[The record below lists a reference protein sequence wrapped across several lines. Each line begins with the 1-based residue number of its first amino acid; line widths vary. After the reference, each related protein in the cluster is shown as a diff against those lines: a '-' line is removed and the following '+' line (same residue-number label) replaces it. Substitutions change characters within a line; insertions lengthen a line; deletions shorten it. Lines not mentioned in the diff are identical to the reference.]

1 MVLHYFVSLN
11 LPIQELEFLIIIIN
25 YAFFSLFRSILKKL
39 DIDNRVG
46 LALGLV
52 LAICGTL
59 LIGDWQGINGENPCA
74 MNTTYVSS
82 IEPGMSGDV
91 VDSAK
96 PGPLPEVYS
105 ASGCCDYQH
114 TSTSASGSFLAETL
128 TTDNTTSRL
137 HNKELCEAQSTSEH
151 QCFWN
156 PESRVTGDHCTTCA
170 PVCLSTQTSL
180 NFAQFTIGFALA
192 TSFLPIGLYFG
203 VVVASSF
210 AGKRFQV
217 NY

>member
-1 MVLHYFVSLN
+1 MVLHYFVVKFTYTGAGI
-11 LPIQELEFLIIIIN
+11 PHEII
-25 YAFFSLFRSILKKL
+25 FSLFRSILKKL
-39 DIDNRVG
+39 DVDNRVG

-59 LIGDWQGINGENPCA
+59 LIGDWQGIKGENPCA

-82 IEPGMSGDV
+82 IEPGMSGDAV
-91 VDSAK
+91 ENAK
-96 PGPLPEVYS
+96 PGPLPEIYS
-105 ASGCCDYQH
+105 ASGCCDYQQ
-114 TSTSASGSFLAETL
+114 TSASGSFLAETL

-137 HNKELCEAQSTSEH
+137 HNKGLCESQSTSEH

-156 PESRVTGDHCTTCA
+156 PESRVTGDHCATCA

-180 NFAQFTIGFALA
+180 HFAQFTIGFALA

-203 VVVASSF
+203 VVVASNF